1 VTGIAAPV
9 RDDGSLD
16 SLFADRSAGAGAIV
30 GGSAFGSGLGPMV
43 PTTISAAINAAN
55 PLLTNTRIAIV
66 DESILQIEVQCY
78 APRQGDGFVLICIN
92 CDSRSARVRPKGMA
106 AS

>member
-1 VTGIAAPV
+1 MVVLRVGVTGNAAQV

-16 SLFADRSAGAGAIV
+16 SLFADRSASAGAIV
-30 GGSAFGSGLGPMV
+30 DGSAFGSGLGPMV

-66 DESILQIEVQCY
+66 DESIFQIERLCF
-78 APRQGDGFVLICIN
+78 ARRQENGCLLIRTN
-92 CDSRSARVRPKGMA
+92 
-106 AS
+106 